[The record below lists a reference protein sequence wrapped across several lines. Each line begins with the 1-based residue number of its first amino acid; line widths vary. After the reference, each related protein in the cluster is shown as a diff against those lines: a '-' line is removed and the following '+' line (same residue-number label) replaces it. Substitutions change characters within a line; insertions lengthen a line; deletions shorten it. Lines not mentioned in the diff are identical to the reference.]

1 MDLVALKHG
10 GFQQAPTPSRLTL
23 ADLIGKTGGGRG
35 RGRGGGAPREGEGRR
50 SKKQEV
56 KGIEFL
62 NSVGAAGNR
71 PTVRIPQESTLETE
85 RGENA
90 KRAVIE

>member
-10 GFQQAPTPSRLTL
+10 GFQQAPTPLRLTL
-23 ADLIGKTGGGRG
+23 ADLIGKTGGERG
-35 RGRGGGAPREGEGRR
+35 RRRGGGGAPKEGRR